1 MAMIP
6 ETFNE
11 VNKVMISR
19 HIKPISS
26 TDAVTDFFKLKEI
39 GPHAPLVSSRS
50 RVGNNVVDFF
60 TFKERLNTKGKYNMS
75 YYEFI
80 TNLEEFK
87 KKKFINN
94 MLTYYRDVKNKNKTK
109 NEYIVL
115 KEVYN
120 ICISAINIFRPLV
133 AMQIYVK
140 YNPVTVLD
148 FTCGWGGRLVG
159 ACALNVPNFI
169 GIDINSNLETPYS
182 EMINFL
188 SLHSHTNAQVF
199 IEDAVL
205 FDYSGI
211 EYDMVLTSPPYY
223 FLEKYS
229 NNSCYGNS
237 KEEMNKYFYIPL
249 FLNTFK
255 HLKSGGHYCLN
266 INKEIYDNVCVPTLG
281 IAQET
286 IELKKSKRQND
297 YGEFIYVWY
306 KKCE

>member
-11 VNKVMISR
+11 IDKVMISR
-19 HIKPISS
+19 HIKQITP
-26 TDAVTDFFKLKEI
+26 TDAATDFLKLKDI
-39 GPHAPLVSSRS
+39 GLNAAIISPRS

-60 TFKERLNTKGKYNMS
+60 TFKERLNTKGKYNMN

-87 KKKFINN
+87 KKTFINN
-94 MLTYYRDVKNKNKTK
+94 MLTYYTDVKNKNKTK

-159 ACALNVPNFI
+159 ACALNVPNYI
-169 GIDINSNLETPYS
+169 GIDINSNLKTAYS

-188 SLHSHTNAQVF
+188 SIHSQTNAQVL

-205 FDYSGI
+205 FDYSRI

-229 NNSCYGNS
+229 NNSSYGNS

-249 FLNTFK
+249 FSNTFK

-266 INKEIYDNVCVPTLG
+266 INKEIYDNVCVPILG

-297 YGEFIYVWY
+297 YGEFIYIWY
-306 KKCE
+306 KK

>member
-1 MAMIP
+1 MAMMVA
-6 ETFNE
+6 ETFSE
-11 VNKVMISR
+11 MDKVMISR
-19 HIKPISS
+19 HIKRVSS
-26 TDAVTDFFKLKEI
+26 TDAETDFLKLKEI
-39 GPHAPLVSSRS
+39 GPSASLISPRS
-50 RVGNNVVDFF
+50 RIGNNVVDFF
-60 TFKERLNTKGKYNMS
+60 TFKERLNTKGKYSMN

-159 ACALNVPNFI
+159 ACALNVPNYI
-169 GIDINSNLETPYS
+169 GIDINTNLKTPYS
-182 EMINFL
+182 EMIEFL
-188 SLHSHTNAQVF
+188 SLHSQTNARVF
-199 IEDAVL
+199 ITDAVL

-229 NNSCYGNS
+229 NNNLYGNS
-237 KEEMNKYFYIPL
+237 KEEMNQCFYIPL

-266 INKEIYDNVCVPTLG
+266 INKEIYDSVCVPTLG
-281 IAQET
+281 FAQET
-286 IELKKSKRQND
+286 IELKKSKRQNK
-297 YGEFIYVWY
+297 YGEFIYVWH
-306 KKCE
+306 KK

>member
-1 MAMIP
+1 MAIIP

-11 VNKVMISR
+11 VDKVMISR
-19 HIKPISS
+19 HIKQITT
-26 TDAVTDFFKLKEI
+26 TDAVTDFLKLKEI
-39 GPHAPLVSSRS
+39 GPNAAMISPRS

-60 TFKERLNTKGKYNMS
+60 TFKERLNTKGKYNMN

-94 MLTYYRDVKNKNKTK
+94 MLTYYRDVKNKNNTK
-109 NEYIVL
+109 NEYIVM

-159 ACALNVPNFI
+159 ACALNVPNYI
-169 GIDINSNLETPYS
+169 GIDINSNLKTAYS

-188 SLHSHTNAQVF
+188 SIHSQTNAQVL

-205 FDYSGI
+205 FDYSRI

-249 FLNTFK
+249 FSNTFK

-266 INKEIYDNVCVPTLG
+266 INKEIYDNVCVPILG

-297 YGEFIYVWY
+297 YGEFIYIWY
-306 KKCE
+306 KK

>member
-6 ETFNE
+6 ESFNE
-11 VNKVMISR
+11 VDKVIISR
-19 HIKPISS
+19 HIKQITSA
-26 TDAVTDFFKLKEI
+26 DAETDFLKLKEI
-39 GPHAPLVSSRS
+39 GFSAPLISSRS

-60 TFKERLNTKGKYNMS
+60 TFKERLNTKGKYNMN
-75 YYEFI
+75 YFEFL

-87 KKKFINN
+87 KKKFIDN

-159 ACALNVPNFI
+159 ACALNVPNYI
-169 GIDINSNLETPYS
+169 GIDINSNLKTAYS
-182 EMINFL
+182 EMIHFL
-188 SLHSHTNAQVF
+188 SLHSQTKAQVL
-199 IEDAVL
+199 IEDAVM
-205 FDYSGI
+205 FDYSSI

-229 NNSCYGNS
+229 NNNAYGNS

-249 FLNTFK
+249 FSNTFK

-266 INKEIYDNVCVPTLG
+266 INKEIYDNVCVPILG

-297 YGEFIYVWY
+297 YGEYIYIWV
-306 KKCE
+306 KTII

>member
-1 MAMIP
+1 MDMVP

-11 VNKVMISR
+11 VDKVMISR
-19 HIKPISS
+19 YIKQITP
-26 TDAVTDFFKLKEI
+26 TDAVTDFLKLTDI
-39 GPHAPLVSSRS
+39 GPNAAIISPRS

-60 TFKERLNTKGKYNMS
+60 TFKERLNTKGKYNMN

-159 ACALNVPNFI
+159 ACALNVPNYI
-169 GIDINSNLETPYS
+169 GIDINSNLKTAYS
-182 EMINFL
+182 EMIQFL
-188 SLHSHTNAQVF
+188 SIHSQTNAQVL

-205 FDYSGI
+205 FDYSRI

-249 FLNTFK
+249 FSNTFK

-281 IAQET
+281 FAQET

-297 YGEFIYVWY
+297 YGEFIYIWF
-306 KKCE
+306 KK

>member
-1 MAMIP
+1 MIP
-6 ETFNE
+6 ETFSE
-11 VNKVMISR
+11 LDKVMISK
-19 HIKPISS
+19 HIKRI
-26 TDAVTDFFKLKEI
+26 DATEALTDFYKLKEI
-39 GPHAPLVSSRS
+39 GSNAATISSRS

-60 TFKERLNTKGKYNMS
+60 TFKERLNTKGKYNMN

-87 KKKFINN
+87 KKRFINN

-133 AMQIYVK
+133 AMQIYLK

-159 ACALNVPNFI
+159 ACALNVPNYI
-169 GIDINSNLETPYS
+169 GIDINSNLSTGYF

-188 SLHSHTNAQVF
+188 SPHSQTNAQIF

-205 FDYSGI
+205 FDYSSI

-229 NNSCYGNS
+229 NNSGYGNS

-249 FLNTFK
+249 VSNTFN
-255 HLKSGGHYCLN
+255 HLKSGGQYCLN
-266 INKEIYDNVCVPTLG
+266 INKEIYDNVCVPILG
-281 IAQET
+281 AAQET
-286 IELKKSKRQND
+286 IELRKSKRQND
-297 YGEFIYVWY
+297 YGEFIYIWL
-306 KKCE
+306 KP

>member
-1 MAMIP
+1 MDMVP

-11 VNKVMISR
+11 VDKVMISR
-19 HIKPISS
+19 YIKQITP
-26 TDAVTDFFKLKEI
+26 TDAVTDFLKLTDI
-39 GPHAPLVSSRS
+39 GPNAAIISPRS

-60 TFKERLNTKGKYNMS
+60 TFKERLNTKGKYNMN

-148 FTCGWGGRLVG
+148 GG
-159 ACALNVPNFI
+159 
-169 GIDINSNLETPYS
+169 D
-182 EMINFL
+182 
-188 SLHSHTNAQVF
+188 
-199 IEDAVL
+199 D
-205 FDYSGI
+205 
-211 EYDMVLTSPPYY
+211 
-223 FLEKYS
+223 
-229 NNSCYGNS
+229 
-237 KEEMNKYFYIPL
+237 
-249 FLNTFK
+249 
-255 HLKSGGHYCLN
+255 
-266 INKEIYDNVCVPTLG
+266 
-281 IAQET
+281 
-286 IELKKSKRQND
+286 
-297 YGEFIYVWY
+297 
-306 KKCE
+306 

>member
-1 MAMIP
+1 MIP
-6 ETFNE
+6 DTFSE
-11 VNKVMISR
+11 LDKVMISK
-19 HIKPISS
+19 HIKRI
-26 TDAVTDFFKLKEI
+26 DATEALTDFYKLKEI
-39 GPHAPLVSSRS
+39 GSNAATISSRS

-60 TFKERLNTKGKYNMS
+60 TFKERLNTKGKYNMN

-80 TNLEEFK
+80 TNLDEFK

-133 AMQIYVK
+133 AMQIYLK

-159 ACALNVPNFI
+159 ACALNVPNYI
-169 GIDINSNLETPYS
+169 GIDINSNLSTAYG

-188 SLHSHTNAQVF
+188 SPHTQTNAQVF
-199 IEDAVL
+199 IKDAVL
-205 FDYSGI
+205 FDYSSI

-229 NNSCYGNS
+229 NNTCYGGS
-237 KEEMNKYFYIPL
+237 KEEMNKYFYTPL
-249 FLNTFK
+249 FSNTFNY
-255 HLKSGGHYCLN
+255 LKSGGQYCLN
-266 INKEIYDNVCVPTLG
+266 INKEIYDNVCVPILG
-281 IAQET
+281 IAHET
-286 IELKKSKRQND
+286 IELRKSKRQND
-297 YGEFIYVWY
+297 YGEFIYIWL
-306 KKCE
+306 KK

>member
-11 VNKVMISR
+11 VDKVMISR
-19 HIKPISS
+19 HIKQISS
-26 TDAVTDFFKLKEI
+26 TDALTDFLKLKEI
-39 GPHAPLVSSRS
+39 GCNAPLISSRS
-50 RVGNNVVDFF
+50 RVGNNTVDFF

-94 MLTYYRDVKNKNKTK
+94 MLTYYKDVKNKNNTK

-159 ACALNVPNFI
+159 ACALNVPNYI
-169 GIDINSNLETPYS
+169 GIDINSNLKT
-182 EMINFL
+182 
-188 SLHSHTNAQVF
+188 A
-199 IEDAVL
+199 
-205 FDYSGI
+205 
-211 EYDMVLTSPPYY
+211 
-223 FLEKYS
+223 
-229 NNSCYGNS
+229 
-237 KEEMNKYFYIPL
+237 
-249 FLNTFK
+249 
-255 HLKSGGHYCLN
+255 
-266 INKEIYDNVCVPTLG
+266 
-281 IAQET
+281 
-286 IELKKSKRQND
+286 
-297 YGEFIYVWY
+297 
-306 KKCE
+306 

>member
-1 MAMIP
+1 MVP

-11 VNKVMISR
+11 DNKAMIAR
-19 HIKPISS
+19 RIKPITS
-26 TDAVTDFFKLKEI
+26 TDALTDFHKLRDI
-39 GPHAPLVSSRS
+39 GINAPAVSSRS
-50 RVGNNVVDFF
+50 RVGNAAVDFF
-60 TFKERLNTKGKYNMS
+60 TFKERLSTRGKYNMN

-94 MLTYYRDVKNKNKTK
+94 MLTFYRDVKNKNNTK

-133 AMQIYVK
+133 AMQLYVK

-159 ACALNVPNFI
+159 ACALNVPNYI
-169 GIDINSNLETPYS
+169 GIDINSRLKIPYN
-182 EMINFL
+182 EMIDFL
-188 SLHSHTNAQVF
+188 SPHSQTNAKVF
-199 IEDAVL
+199 IADAVL
-205 FDYSGI
+205 FDYSSI

-223 FLEKYS
+223 FLERYS
-229 NNSCYGNS
+229 NNNCYNNS
-237 KEEMNKYFYIPL
+237 REEMNKSFYVPL

-255 HLKSGGHYCLN
+255 HLKNGGRYCLN
-266 INKEIYDNVCVPTLG
+266 INKEIYDSVCVPILG
-281 IAQET
+281 VAQET
-286 IELKKSKRQND
+286 VELKKSKRQNN
-297 YGEFIYVWY
+297 YGEFIYVWF
-306 KKCE
+306 KEV

>member
-1 MAMIP
+1 MAMMIP

-11 VNKVMISR
+11 DDKARISKQ
-19 HIKPISS
+19 IKRVSS
-26 TDAVTDFFKLKEI
+26 TDAETDFLKLKEI
-39 GPHAPLVSSRS
+39 GLSASLVSSRS

-60 TFKERLNTKGKYNMS
+60 TFKERLNTKGKYNMN

-148 FTCGWGGRLVG
+148 FTCGWGGRFVG
-159 ACALNVPNFI
+159 ACALNVPNYI
-169 GIDINSNLETPYS
+169 GIDINTNLKTPYS
-182 EMINFL
+182 EMIEFL
-188 SLHSHTNAQVF
+188 SLHSQTNARVF
-199 IEDAVL
+199 VEDAVL

-249 FLNTFK
+249 FSNTFK

-266 INKEIYDNVCVPTLG
+266 INKEIYDSVCVPVLG

-306 KKCE
+306 KK

>member
-11 VNKVMISR
+11 LDKVIISR
-19 HIKPISS
+19 HIKPITSAD
-26 TDAVTDFFKLKEI
+26 TKTDFLKLKEI
-39 GPHAPLVSSRS
+39 GSSASLVSSRS

-60 TFKERLNTKGKYNMS
+60 TFKERLNTKGKYSMN

-94 MLTYYRDVKNKNKTK
+94 VLTYYRDVKNKNKTK

-133 AMQIYVK
+133 AMQIYLQ

-159 ACALNVPNFI
+159 ACALNVPNYI
-169 GIDINSNLETPYS
+169 GIDINSNLKTAYD
-182 EMINFL
+182 EMIHFL
-188 SLHSHTNAQVF
+188 ALHSQTNAQVY

-205 FDYSGI
+205 FDYSAI

-229 NNSCYGNS
+229 NNNAYGNS
-237 KEEMNKYFYIPL
+237 KEEMNKYFYVPL
-249 FLNTFK
+249 FSNTFK
-255 HLKSGGHYCLN
+255 YMKPGGHYCLN
-266 INKEIYDNVCVPTLG
+266 INKEIYDHVCVPILG

-297 YGEFIYVWY
+297 YGEYIYIWV
-306 KKCE
+306 KTII

>member
-1 MAMIP
+1 MIP
-6 ETFNE
+6 DTFSE
-11 VNKVMISR
+11 LDKVMISKY
-19 HIKPISS
+19 IKRIDS
-26 TDAVTDFFKLKEI
+26 TDALTDFYKLREI
-39 GPHAPLVSSRS
+39 GSNAATISPRS
-50 RVGNNVVDFF
+50 RIGNNVVDFF
-60 TFKERLNTKGKYNMS
+60 TFKERLNTKGKYSMN

-133 AMQIYVK
+133 AMQIYLK

-148 FTCGWGGRLVG
+148 FTCGWGGRLIG
-159 ACALNVPNFI
+159 ACALNVPNYI
-169 GIDINSNLETPYS
+169 GIDLNSNLSTPYG

-188 SLHSHTNAQVF
+188 SPHSQTKAQVF

-205 FDYSGI
+205 FDYSSI

-229 NNSCYGNS
+229 NNCSYGNS

-249 FLNTFK
+249 FTKTFK
-255 HLKSGGHYCLN
+255 YLKNGGHYCLN
-266 INKEIYDNVCVPTLG
+266 INKEIYDNVCVPILG
-281 IAQET
+281 VAQET
-286 IELKKSKRQND
+286 IELRKSKRQND
-297 YGEFIYVWY
+297 YGEFIYIWY
-306 KKCE
+306 KTIII

>member
-1 MAMIP
+1 
-6 ETFNE
+6 
-11 VNKVMISR
+11 
-19 HIKPISS
+19 
-26 TDAVTDFFKLKEI
+26 
-39 GPHAPLVSSRS
+39 
-50 RVGNNVVDFF
+50 
-60 TFKERLNTKGKYNMS
+60 
-75 YYEFI
+75 
-80 TNLEEFK
+80 
-87 KKKFINN
+87 
-94 MLTYYRDVKNKNKTK
+94 MLTYYKDVKNKNNTK

-159 ACALNVPNFI
+159 ACALNVPNYI
-169 GIDINSNLETPYS
+169 GIDINSNLKTAYN

-188 SLHSHTNAQVF
+188 SIHSQTNAQVL
-199 IEDAVL
+199 IENAVL
-205 FDYSGI
+205 FDYSSI

-229 NNSCYGNS
+229 NNSSYGNS
-237 KEEMNKYFYIPL
+237 KEEMNKHFYIPL

-281 IAQET
+281 TAQET

-297 YGEFIYVWY
+297 YGEYIYVWY
-306 KKCE
+306 KK